1 MDLSRFPRRRYTQGP
16 TPLEFL
22 PHFTEALG
30 GPNVWVKR
38 DDMLGLTPGGNKT
51 RKLEFLVADAL
62 ANGADT
68 LVTCGAPQSNHCRI
82 TLAAAVREGLKCRF
96 VIEERVADSYRREA
110 SGNNFLFRLMGVE
123 AITVVPGG
131 SDMRAAM
138 QKVVDELAQLGRK
151 GYAIPGG
158 GSNALGG
165 LGYVACAQELQQQFF
180 EQGVRIDRVV
190 VGSGSS
196 GTHGGLLAGFLG
208 NHIDIPI
215 VGIGVSRDPVDQ
227 DPLVHKEA
235 QAVFDLLGVKTN
247 VPRDA
252 VLSFGD
258 YWRPKYSRAQREDG
272 RGGADAGAH
281 RGDPARPGLHRK
293 DHGRTDR
300 SESQGLFPQGREP
313 ALHPHRWRAV
323 APRVRSA
330 DPWRCAGGRVAASAT
345 ASRPAPRGSVSRA
358 RALSLSPFERSLFAL
373 FLLEHALFS
382 VSSNSVGS
390 IGS

>member
-1 MDLSRFPRRRYTQGP
+1 MDLSRFPRRRYTQGA

-22 PHFTEALG
+22 PNFTKALG

-38 DDMLGLTPGGNKT
+38 DDMLGLAPGGNKT

-62 ANGADT
+62 AQGADT

-82 TLAAAVREGLKCRF
+82 TLAAAVREGLKCCF
-96 VIEERVADSYRREA
+96 VIEERVAGSYRREA
-110 SGNNFLFRLMGVE
+110 SGNNFLYRLMDVE

-131 SDMRAAM
+131 SNVQEAM
-138 QKVVDELAQLGRK
+138 QGIADDLAAQGRK
-151 GYAIPGG
+151 GYVIPGG

-208 NHIDIPI
+208 NRVDVPI
-215 VGIGVSRDPVDQ
+215 VGIGVSRDPADQ

-235 QAVFDLLGVKTN
+235 QAVVDLLGVEMTI
-247 VPRDA
+247 PREA

-258 YWRPKYSRAQREDG
+258 YWRPKYSVPNAGMVEAVQMLARTEAILLDPVYTGKVMAGLIDLG
-272 RGGADAGAH
+272 RKGYFRKGENLLFIHTGGAPSLHAYEAVVLGDA
-281 RGDPARPGLHRK
+281 PA
-293 DHGRTDR
+293 
-300 SESQGLFPQGREP
+300 
-313 ALHPHRWRAV
+313 
-323 APRVRSA
+323 
-330 DPWRCAGGRVAASAT
+330 AG
-345 ASRPAPRGSVSRA
+345 
-358 RALSLSPFERSLFAL
+358 
-373 FLLEHALFS
+373 
-382 VSSNSVGS
+382 
-390 IGS
+390 